1 MSQFPASGTLTGFAQ
16 LEDVRIWAVLPQAA
30 LQALEARTGV
40 LQDSIRNLAL
50 LPSNV
55 LSDAAAAAQ
64 APEGNP
70 LVDRQV
76 TPVEAAQAVL
86 LGRVARKHAFLV
98 GGGTETNFSD
108 VDPFAPAPVPVPQS
122 APTTTAGQ
130 SPVKR
135 KLKVSAIMDQGVD
148 TEIGGPEAADL
159 AG

>member
-1 MSQFPASGTLTGFAQ
+1 M
-16 LEDVRIWAVLPQAA
+16 RIWAGLPQAA
-30 LQALEARTGV
+30 LQALKARTGA

-50 LPSNV
+50 LPPSV
-55 LSDAAAAAQ
+55 LSDATAAARV
-64 APEGNP
+64 PEGSP
-70 LVDRQV
+70 PVDRQL
-76 TPVEAAQAVL
+76 TPVEAAQAGL
-86 LGRVARKHAFLV
+86 LWRVARKHAFLV

-122 APTTTAGQ
+122 APTTTVGQ

-159 AG
+159 AV

>member
-1 MSQFPASGTLTGFAQ
+1 MACLFFCFGVWVLGRSLFPASGTLTGFVR
-16 LEDVRIWAVLPQAA
+16 LEDVR
-30 LQALEARTGV
+30 
-40 LQDSIRNLAL
+40 DSTRNLAL

-55 LSDAAAAAQ
+55 LSDATAAAR

-76 TPVEAAQAVL
+76 TPVEAAQAGL
-86 LGRVARKHAFLV
+86 LGRVARKHTFLV
-98 GGGTETNFSD
+98 GGGTEANFFN

-122 APTTTAGQ
+122 ALTPAVGQ

-159 AG
+159 AV